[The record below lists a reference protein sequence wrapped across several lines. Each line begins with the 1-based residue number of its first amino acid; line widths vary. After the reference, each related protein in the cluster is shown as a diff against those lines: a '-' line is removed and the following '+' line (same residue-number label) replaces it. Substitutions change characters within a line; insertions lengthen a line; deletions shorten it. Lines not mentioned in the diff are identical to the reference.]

1 MSFKV
6 NPYTTGLKL
15 VGGVCVSYAIT
26 WALIFVF
33 VDTSALKN
41 WLAPVHFFSDTP
53 GVFYYVPAGGIFLL
67 IAVVV
72 TISSY
77 VPDDYGDA
85 REANLSEIKAMGCLS
100 DVGVILGQLGS
111 IFPQFIRTKEPLSTF
126 LIAPPGT
133 GKTAAI
139 IIPNLFS
146 CTNSMF
152 INDVKCELWDKTSAQ
167 RAKMGRVG
175 LFAPTMNLG
184 KEDSLCFNPF
194 AAECLPRTFGDQVDF
209 VDQLISIIYP
219 TGDNV
224 SETTRYFNGN
234 AKNLFMFWAML
245 RIMKDGETSLPR
257 IYDDATETEDQ
268 QAAIASILE
277 NSKLP
282 AFLEKKGFA
291 LLNMDTREF
300 RSTATSFTQML
311 EPFNRPNI
319 RTYFEACD
327 FSYKD
332 FRENKTFS
340 LYCCIPPKDMPRMR
354 PILKLMAQYLV
365 LELLSNAKLYKKKT
379 VTFVLDE
386 FARLGKVEELIDAP
400 ELSRGCNMNFL
411 FACQS
416 VNQIRKIYN
425 TNGGDAMQGLI
436 DVCDY
441 TLIYT
446 QNDQK
451 AAEYLSQTIGKTT
464 KKKKSLSSKFG
475 EITGTSNVSL
485 EGIPFVTD
493 QDLLNMG
500 EDRMIVAVKGF
511 KKRPIM
517 GNKPWYYKDKKMAK
531 LEGAFNGLRLGGDD
545 EIFEETNDPEYYQEQ
560 IA

>member
-1 MSFKV
+1 
-6 NPYTTGLKL
+6 
-15 VGGVCVSYAIT
+15 
-26 WALIFVF
+26 
-33 VDTSALKN
+33 
-41 WLAPVHFFSDTP
+41 
-53 GVFYYVPAGGIFLL
+53 
-67 IAVVV
+67 
-72 TISSY
+72 
-77 VPDDYGDA
+77 
-85 REANLSEIKAMGCLS
+85 MGCLS
-100 DVGVILGQLGS
+100 DTGVILGQTDQ
-111 IFPQFIRTKEPLSTF
+111 IFPKFIRSKEPLSTF

-139 IIPNLFS
+139 IIPNLLS

-152 INDVKCELWDKTSAQ
+152 INDVKCELWDLTSAA
-167 RAKMGRVG
+167 RSKMGRVG
-175 LFAPTMNLG
+175 LFAPTLNLG

-194 AAECLPRTFGDQVDF
+194 AAECLPRNFGDQVDF

-219 TGDNV
+219 TGENV
-224 SETTRYFNGN
+224 GETTRYFNGN

-245 RIMKDGETSLPR
+245 GILKNGETSLPR
-257 IYDDATETEDQ
+257 IYDDATETGDQ

-277 NSKLP
+277 NSGKLP
-282 AFLEKKGFA
+282 EFLEKKGYA
-291 LLNMDTREF
+291 LLNMDSREF
-300 RSTATSFTQML
+300 KSTATSFTQML

-319 RTYFEACD
+319 RKYFEACD
-327 FSYKD
+327 FSYRD
-332 FRENKTFS
+332 FREAKTFS
-340 LYCCIPPKDMPRMR
+340 LYCCVPPKDMARMR
-354 PILKLMAQYLV
+354 PILKLMAQYLT
-365 LELLSNAKLYKKKT
+365 LELLSDVKLYKKKT

-386 FARLGKVEELIDAP
+386 FARLGKVEELLDAP
-400 ELSRGCNMNFL
+400 ELSRGCNMNFI

-425 TNGGDAMQGLI
+425 SNGSDAMQGLI

-464 KKKKSLSSKFG
+464 KKKKSSSNKFG

-485 EGIPFVTD
+485 EGIPFITD

-500 EDRMIVAVKGF
+500 KDRMIVAVKGF

-517 GNKPWYYKDKKMAK
+517 GKKPWYYKDKNMSK
-531 LEGAFNGLRLGGDD
+531 LVGAYKGMRLGGD
-545 EIFEETNDPEYYQEQ
+545 EELFEESNDPEYYQAE